1 MSIQALKGF
10 KDILPEEVG
19 VWQYI
24 EATARDIMRRFG
36 FSEIRTPILEKTEL
50 FARSIGEAT
59 DIVEKEMYS
68 FADRNGDSV
77 TMRPEGTASVLRA
90 FIEHGLQT
98 RLPVQRL
105 YTIGPM
111 FRHER
116 PQKGR
121 LRQFHQ
127 LSVEVLGLDHPRLD
141 AELIAMAWLLLEEIG
156 LTTSLQINSL
166 GCPACRPAYKE
177 ALVDF
182 LAAKKELICED
193 CQRRSLS
200 NPLRVLDCKSSHCQE
215 QYRVAPVI
223 IDHLCSGCAEHFA
236 KTRASLALLEVPCTV
251 NPFMVRGLDYYTRTT
266 FEFITDALGAQS
278 AVGAGGRYD
287 GLVEQLGGA
296 KGMPGIGF
304 ALGLERLVL
313 LLNQQN
319 EDVCLNAAIDLFV
332 AALGEEAAVRA
343 FPLVHLLRRQGLQ
356 VAMDLEGKSL
366 KSQMK
371 QADRTKARFVL
382 ILGEEELARG
392 EAVLRDMTSKEQQ
405 SLPLVGEPK
414 ALCITLITAIAQ
426 RKNSKGTACRAPT
439 SVRRAL

>member
-10 KDILPEEVG
+10 KDILPDEVAL
-19 VWQYI
+19 WQHI
-24 EATARDIMRRFG
+24 EATARNIFQRFG
-36 FSEIRTPILEKTEL
+36 FSEIRVPILEKTEL

-68 FADRNGDSV
+68 FFDRNGDSI

-90 FIEHGLQT
+90 FIEHGLQAK
-98 RLPVQRL
+98 LPVQRL

-127 LSVEVLGLDHPRLD
+127 MSVEVLGLDHPRLD
-141 AELIAMAWLLLEEIG
+141 AELIAMAWLILDELG

-166 GCPACRPAYKE
+166 GCPACRPAYKD
-177 ALVDF
+177 ALVQF
-182 LAAKKELICED
+182 LAVRKEHICED

-215 QYRVAPVI
+215 QYVTAPAI
-223 IDHLCSGCAEHFA
+223 IDHLCQGCAEHFQQT
-236 KTRASLALLEVPCTV
+236 KASLDLLAVPYSV

-266 FEFITDALGAQS
+266 FELVTDALGAQS

-296 KGMPGIGF
+296 KNMPGIGF
-304 ALGLERLVL
+304 AMGMERLVL
-313 LLNQQN
+313 LLSQQN
-319 EDVCLNAAIDLFV
+319 ADACPDTETDLFV
-332 AALGEEAAVRA
+332 AALGEAAAVAA
-343 FPLVHLLRRQGLQ
+343 FPVVHLLRREGLR

-371 QADRTKARFVL
+371 QADRAKARHVL
-382 ILGEEELARG
+382 ILGEEELATG
-392 EAVLRDMTSKEQQ
+392 QAVLRDMSSKEQRQ
-405 SLPLVGEPK
+405 LPIAGPQE
-414 ALCITLITAIAQ
+414 ALCAVLIEAAATD
-426 RKNSKGTACRAPT
+426 RNN
-439 SVRRAL
+439 

>member
-1 MSIQALKGF
+1 MTIQALKGF
-10 KDILPEEVG
+10 KDILPDEARL
-19 VWQYI
+19 WQHI
-24 EATARDIMRRFG
+24 EATARDILHRFG
-36 FSEIRTPILEKTEL
+36 FTEIRVPILEKTEL

-68 FADRNGDSV
+68 FTDRNGDSIS
-77 TMRPEGTASVLRA
+77 MRPEGTAPVLRA

-105 YTIGPM
+105 YTLGPM

-127 LSVEVLGLDHPRLD
+127 LSIEVLGLDHPRLD
-141 AELIAMAWLLLEEIG
+141 AELIAMAWLILEELG
-156 LTTSLQINSL
+156 LSTSLQINSL
-166 GCPACRPAYKE
+166 GCQACRPAYKA

-182 LAAKKELICED
+182 LSSRQDLICED
-193 CQRRSLS
+193 CQRRSQS

-215 QYRVAPVI
+215 QYETAPAI
-223 IDHLCSGCAEHFA
+223 LDHLCPDCAGHFSQT
-236 KTRASLALLEVPCTV
+236 KTSLELLAVPYAV

-266 FEFITDALGAQS
+266 FELITDALGAQS

-287 GLVEQLGGA
+287 GLVAQLGGA
-296 KGMPGIGF
+296 KNMPGIGF

-313 LLNQQN
+313 LLGQQN
-319 EDVCLNAAIDLFV
+319 ADACPETTTDLFV
-332 AALGEEAAVRA
+332 AALGEEATVKA
-343 FPLVHLLRRQGLQ
+343 FPLVHLLRRQGLR

-371 QADRTKARFVL
+371 QADRACARFVL
-382 ILGEEELARG
+382 ILGAEELARG

-405 SLPLVGEPK
+405 TLPLAGEPE
-414 ALCITLITAIAQ
+414 AVCARLIETITT
-426 RKNSKGTACRAPT
+426 KEP
-439 SVRRAL
+439 

>member
-1 MSIQALKGF
+1 MTIQALKGF
-10 KDILPEEVG
+10 KDILPDEVAL
-19 VWQYI
+19 WQHI
-24 EATARDIMRRFG
+24 EATARNIFQRFG
-36 FSEIRTPILEKTEL
+36 FSEIRVPILEKTEL

-68 FADRNGDSV
+68 FADRNGDSI

-90 FIEHGLQT
+90 FIEHGLQAK
-98 RLPVQRL
+98 LPVQRL

-127 LSVEVLGLDHPRLD
+127 MSVEVLGLDHPRLD
-141 AELIAMAWLLLEEIG
+141 AELIAMAWLILDELG

-166 GCPACRPAYKE
+166 GCPACRPAYKD
-177 ALVDF
+177 ALVQF
-182 LAAKKELICED
+182 LAARREHICED

-215 QYRVAPVI
+215 QYVTAPAI
-223 IDHLCSGCAEHFA
+223 LDHLCPGCAEHFQQT
-236 KTRASLALLEVPCTV
+236 KASLDLLAVPYSV

-266 FEFITDALGAQS
+266 FELVTDALGAQS

-296 KGMPGIGF
+296 KNMPGIGF
-304 ALGLERLVL
+304 AMGMERLVL
-313 LLNQQN
+313 LLSQQN
-319 EDVCLNAAIDLFV
+319 ADACSDAETDLFV
-332 AALGEEAAVRA
+332 AALGEAAAVTA
-343 FPLVHLLRRQGLQ
+343 FPVVHLLRRKGLR

-371 QADRTKARFVL
+371 QADRAKARHVL
-382 ILGEEELARG
+382 ILGEEELAAGR
-392 EAVLRDMTSKEQQ
+392 AALRDMSSKEQRQ
-405 SLPLVGEPK
+405 VPIAGTQE
-414 ALCITLITAIAQ
+414 ALCAILIEAV
-426 RKNSKGTACRAPT
+426 APD
-439 SVRRAL
+439 RNN